1 MRTSIYFFI
10 FLSSLAT
17 TSAASDFCDTI
28 KKTAE
33 IKQAYLAHNKNNFI
47 VVSKGRL
54 YFKSAPSERCALKNL
69 FLIPGDQVIGYTE
82 YNGFISAAYFKQNGE
97 SVDGWLD
104 EKWLKN
110 TGLTN
115 GPSSEEQMVF
125 NMIPEV
131 IAKNKLSS
139 LQNSC
144 LQYDMNSND
153 EKYYTVI
160 ITKAAKKDCNN
171 EKTLPFTML
180 IKKGTL
186 EIYTNHGNKDDEF
199 RSVTDY

>member
-1 MRTSIYFFI
+1 MFCFI
-10 FLSSLAT
+10 FSFSLGAT
-17 TSAASDFCDTI
+17 SASDFCDTI
-28 KKTAE
+28 KNTAE

-54 YFKSAPSERCALKNL
+54 YFKSAPSGRCALKNL

-82 YNGFISAAYFKQNGE
+82 YNGFISAAYFKQNGD

-139 LQNSC
+139 LHNSC
-144 LQYDMNSND
+144 LQYNMNSND

-160 ITKAAKKDCNN
+160 IAKAPSKDCNN
-171 EKTLPFTML
+171 EKTLPFTVL

-199 RSVTDY
+199 RSVTYY

>member
-1 MRTSIYFFI
+1 MKKLMFCFI
-10 FLSSLAT
+10 FSFSLGAT
-17 TSAASDFCDTI
+17 SASDFCDTI

-47 VVSKGRL
+47 IVSKGRL

-82 YNGFISAAYFKQNGE
+82 YNGFISAAYFKQNGD

-139 LQNSC
+139 LHNSC
-144 LQYDMNSND
+144 LQYNMNSND

-171 EKTLPFTML
+171 EKTLPFTVL

-199 RSVTDY
+199 RSVTYY

>member
-1 MRTSIYFFI
+1 M
-10 FLSSLAT
+10 
-17 TSAASDFCDTI
+17 
-28 KKTAE
+28 
-33 IKQAYLAHNKNNFI
+33 
-47 VVSKGRL
+47 
-54 YFKSAPSERCALKNL
+54 

-82 YNGFISAAYFKQNGE
+82 YNGFISAAYFKQNGD

-115 GPSSEEQMVF
+115 GPSSEDQMVF

-139 LQNSC
+139 LHNSC
-144 LQYDMNSND
+144 LQYNMNSND

-160 ITKAAKKDCNN
+160 IAKAPSKDCNN
-171 EKTLPFTML
+171 EKTLPFTVL

-199 RSVTDY
+199 RSVTYY